1 MRPLIFIEIFLTLGR
16 VEVLKVVP
24 AEREIP
30 ANTTVAFSVSF
41 WPVSRND
48 IPPALILSLL

>member
-16 VEVLKVVP
+16 VEVFKVVP